1 LGNTYAALKDYA
13 DLGKAYTARILEVN
27 TTLHMV
33 TELNPD
39 ALNIAKALDVER
51 KAGKCRG

>member
-1 LGNTYAALKDYA
+1 MRLKQDYA
-13 DLGKAYTARILEVN
+13 DITKAYTARILEVN
-27 TTLHMV
+27 GTLHMV

-39 ALNIAKALDVER
+39 ALKIAKALDIER

>member
-1 LGNTYAALKDYA
+1 MFFSYANVF
-13 DLGKAYTARILEVN
+13 KAYIARILEVN
-27 TTLHMV
+27 GTLHAV

-39 ALNIAKALDVER
+39 AMRIAKELDRER